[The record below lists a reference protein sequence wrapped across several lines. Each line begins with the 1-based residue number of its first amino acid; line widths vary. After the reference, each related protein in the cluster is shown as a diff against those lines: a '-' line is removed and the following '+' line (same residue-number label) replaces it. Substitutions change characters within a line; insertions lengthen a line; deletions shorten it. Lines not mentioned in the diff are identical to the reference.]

1 MNTNHS
7 LDMIAPAARRAKRR
21 ATGRLALIEH
31 LRRLRENEALFMSL
45 AREAD
50 IDTGDRASAPM
61 IPVIVGSSTKALQ
74 LSDALLR
81 QGINV
86 DAIIFPAVPEDEAR
100 LRFFVT
106 SCHSEEQLRFMVKV
120 LTEELKLL
128 NAGHLGPA
136 RKTRRRHLRPQ
147 DFLKH
152 SLRGLAGSRFR

>member
-1 MNTNHS
+1 
-7 LDMIAPAARRAKRR
+7 
-21 ATGRLALIEH
+21 
-31 LRRLRENEALFMSL
+31 MSL

-81 QGINV
+81 RGINV

-106 SCHSEEQLRFMVKV
+106 SCHSSEQIRFIVKV

-128 NAGHLGPA
+128 SAGHLDPA
-136 RKTRRRHLRPQ
+136 RKTRRRYLRPQ

>member
-1 MNTNHS
+1 MNTTLS
-7 LDMIAPAARRAKRR
+7 LDVIAPAARWTKRR

-50 IDTGDRASAPM
+50 IDTDDRASAPM

-81 QGINV
+81 RGITV
-86 DAIIFPAVPEDEAR
+86 DPIIFPAVPEDEAR
-100 LRFFVT
+100 LRFFIT
-106 SCHSEEQLRFMVKV
+106 SCHSEEQIRFMVEA
-120 LTEELKLL
+120 LTEELELV
-128 NAGHLGPA
+128 NAGHPGPA
-136 RKTRRRHLRPQ
+136 RKTRRRYLRPP

-152 SLRGLAGSRFR
+152 SLKGLAG